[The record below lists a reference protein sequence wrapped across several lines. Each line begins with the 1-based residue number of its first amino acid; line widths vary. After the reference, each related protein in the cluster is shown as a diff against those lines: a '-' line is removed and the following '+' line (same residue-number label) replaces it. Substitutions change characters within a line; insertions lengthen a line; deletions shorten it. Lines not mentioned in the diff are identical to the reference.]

1 MKPKLEGAAL
11 APLVYW
17 LLIVTG
23 LAGITVLRFG
33 SYGSF
38 VTSDDVVA
46 LWAGSVAGVGLGQ
59 LVSAARIRLWVPI
72 VIGMFGFWF
81 LLPILFLVVDGI
93 FGPTA
98 QTFILAFLPA
108 MACGY
113 LSLSERGAL
122 LSFWYPAVLWMI
134 VILDGPLP
142 GVFDERFA
150 LPFVVGLAALF
161 VVFLRAR
168 QTRRVAIWKAHSS
181 DRLADAMPRTVLRA
195 SPIRAAGQHVFSAM
209 TGAVA
214 LVLTAWIAPHLWDTT
229 KDASR
234 SASASASR
242 HGAGQMGSTYSKYG
256 GKPCCPTGLKKRERV
271 KEYFP
276 LQRAHDTDEDDITQ
290 GGQCRVCN
298 YEDTSVA
305 TMNGGGKWSYGG
317 TPGSGLVS
325 GVGSD
330 PWGSSNPWGYG
341 SSYGSPYGST
351 YGNGTGT
358 WSSTPTTN
366 DPPTYVPPP
375 PPPPVTYDPPLAQNP
390 PAIVPPSP
398 VTPKVDPAKPHAT
411 SIDPAPAAAPVAA
424 TTPTSTSTLTPT
436 STPVSVEPPSG
447 GSLSFPAPWK
457 SSLGL
462 CTIAFAF
469 ILFSRALR
477 RALTLR
483 HLTQPFW
490 NESFDQRIS
499 NHWERMLIGLRDAGL
514 EPGVDEQPL
523 AFAKRVGIEGMEA
536 CATILER
543 VRHGVRVESDDLS
556 NMGAATDAV
565 FRAARDR
572 AGLAARATAW
582 LRPPTA

>member
-1 MKPKLEGAAL
+1 MSAPKPKLEGAAL

-17 LLIVTG
+17 LLVICG

-46 LWAGSVAGVGLGQ
+46 LWAGSVAGVALGQ
-59 LVSAARIRLWVPI
+59 AVAASRIRLWVPL
-72 VIGMFGFWF
+72 VIALFGFWF
-81 LLPILFLVVDGI
+81 LLPIMFLVVDGI
-93 FGPTA
+93 FGATA

-108 MACGY
+108 AACGY
-113 LSLSERGAL
+113 FSLTERGAL

-142 GVFDERFA
+142 GVFDQRFA

-168 QTRRVAIWKAHSS
+168 QTRRVAIWKAHASE
-181 DRLADAMPRTVLRA
+181 RLAESLPRTVLRA
-195 SPIRAAGQHVFSAM
+195 SPLRAAGQHVFSAM

-214 LVLTAWIAPHLWDTT
+214 LVLTAWIAPHLWETT
-229 KDASR
+229 KDPSR
-234 SASASASR
+234 SASASASPY
-242 HGAGQMGSTYSKYG
+242 GAATHLGSTHSSY

-276 LQRAHDTDEDDITQ
+276 LQRSHDTDEDDVTQ

-298 YEDTSVA
+298 YQDGSVA
-305 TMNGGGKWSYGG
+305 STTGSGSKWSYGG

-325 GVGSD
+325 GVGS
-330 PWGSSNPWGYG
+330 GS
-341 SSYGSPYGST
+341 
-351 YGNGTGT
+351 GT
-358 WSSTPTTN
+358 WSSAPTTH
-366 DPPTYVPPP
+366 DPPTYVA
-375 PPPPVTYDPPLAQNP
+375 PPPPVVYDPPPPQSPPVIAPAQP
-390 PAIVPPSP
+390 PPP
-398 VTPKVDPAKPHAT
+398 VVAPKKVEPPPQHPK
-411 SIDPAPAAAPVAA
+411 SIDPAPVAAP
-424 TTPTSTSTLTPT
+424 TPA
-436 STPVSVEPPSG
+436 PVSATGPTPAYLDPPPAG

-483 HLTQPFW
+483 HLAQPFW
-490 NESFDQRIS
+490 NEPFDQRIS
-499 NHWERMLIGLRDAGL
+499 NHWERMLIGLRDAGVQ
-514 EPGVDEQPL
+514 PRSDEQPL
-523 AFAKRVGIEGMEA
+523 AFAKRIGIEGMDA

-543 VRHGVRVESDDLS
+543 VRHGVRVESEDLT
-556 NMGAATDAV
+556 NMSAAADAV
-565 FRAARDR
+565 FRAARAR